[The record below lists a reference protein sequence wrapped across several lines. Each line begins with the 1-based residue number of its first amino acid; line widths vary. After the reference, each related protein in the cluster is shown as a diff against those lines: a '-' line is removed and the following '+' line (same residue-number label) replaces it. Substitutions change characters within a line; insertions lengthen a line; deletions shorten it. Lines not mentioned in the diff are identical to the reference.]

1 MTENKYTLLTN
12 INYPSDIKKL
22 NINQLPQLC
31 DELRHF
37 IIEQLANNPGHLGSS
52 LGVVE
57 LAVAIHYVFD
67 TPHDR
72 IIWDV
77 GHQAYPHKILTGRR
91 PSERT
96 DTISMLPAHGRCV
109 TYLLRRQSN
118 GSSTN
123 SRLKTKTEM

>member
-22 NINQLPQLC
+22 NVNQLPQLC

-77 GHQAYPHKILTGRR
+77 GHQAYPHKSSLCLVR
-91 PSERT
+91 
-96 DTISMLPAHGRCV
+96 D
-109 TYLLRRQSN
+109 
-118 GSSTN
+118 GS
-123 SRLKTKTEM
+123 R